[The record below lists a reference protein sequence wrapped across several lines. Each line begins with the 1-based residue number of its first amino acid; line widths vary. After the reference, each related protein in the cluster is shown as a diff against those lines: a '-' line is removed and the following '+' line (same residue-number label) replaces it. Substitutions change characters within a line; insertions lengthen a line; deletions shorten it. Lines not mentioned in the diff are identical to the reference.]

1 MFSGPDLNVAFSA
14 FFCSFLSKQPKLLPI
29 AIIALSKILERRDD
43 DNDDNNRVQTVQLQ
57 LVVGS
62 FFLWIGAKAF
72 L

>member
-1 MFSGPDLNVAFSA
+1 MFSGRDLNVAFSA

-43 DNDDNNRVQTVQLQ
+43 DDDNNRVQTVQLQ